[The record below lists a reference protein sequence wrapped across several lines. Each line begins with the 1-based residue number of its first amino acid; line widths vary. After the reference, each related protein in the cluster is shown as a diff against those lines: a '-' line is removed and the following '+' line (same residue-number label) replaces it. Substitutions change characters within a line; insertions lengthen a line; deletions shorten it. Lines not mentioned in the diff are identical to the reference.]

1 MLNHQNI
8 ERENLFKELSV
19 VGKNDNN
26 LFRYRFDTKRLNS
39 ALQLNNKFLYPDH
52 AVFGNYSF
60 ADISDFN
67 SDTDDKIIY
76 FDDEN
81 LLSLN
86 PLNDTELEI
95 LRSILIVAVLVKK
108 LLII

>member
-1 MLNHQNI
+1 MT
-8 ERENLFKELSV
+8 
-19 VGKNDNN
+19 KNGNN

-67 SDTDDKIIY
+67 STLMIK
-76 FDDEN
+76 
-81 LLSLN
+81 
-86 PLNDTELEI
+86 
-95 LRSILIVAVLVKK
+95 
-108 LLII
+108 